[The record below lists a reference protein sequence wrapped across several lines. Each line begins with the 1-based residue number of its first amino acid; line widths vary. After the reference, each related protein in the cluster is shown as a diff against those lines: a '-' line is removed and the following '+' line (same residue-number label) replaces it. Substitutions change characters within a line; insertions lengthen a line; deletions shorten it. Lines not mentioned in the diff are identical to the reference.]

1 MRMTDVKQRL
11 ICLCFWALVFLIVL
25 PSVAQAQVTTG
36 NINGTISDTSG
47 GLLAGVKVSCVNEG
61 TLVSRETTS
70 DASGSYR
77 FTDLPVGSY
86 TITAELNNFKSYK
99 QTGVI
104 VTVSEVARVDVSL
117 QVGSVSQQVEV
128 RSNPVVAVETT
139 ESVVGGVVEQERI
152 NDLPLNGRN
161 FIQLSYMIPGV
172 TQNLR
177 PITLKGSPS
186 SLPGGVEILPYVNG
200 VRNTMNAVLID
211 GALDNDPV
219 LNIAAIVP
227 VPDAIQEF
235 KIQTNLY
242 PAEFGQG
249 GGSVIDIVTKTGTL
263 DYHGDVYDFVRNEAL
278 DATNYF
284 LSQKSAL
291 VRNQFGGTIG
301 GPLKKLGKT
310 FFFATYEGLRLNQGI
325 PLNSIVPSDAE
336 RSGNFSSIT
345 TPLTDP
351 VGGCI
356 SSNVIKPS
364 CLDPLA
370 VKLIN
375 TYWPEPNVGTNVYQ
389 AAPPITNNHDQFL
402 IKIDHT
408 TARHSLSGRYAYDN
422 GREYEPVAGEGG
434 AGSSTSSGV
443 PGFPVTNPSLFQN
456 FVLSDTYTISSNW
469 LNVARFAYLRSNY
482 GNNLLVTHPD
492 TDSFGFTY
500 PVTQDPSLPGVS
512 VSGLAPSGAP
522 GQKDFTKVNNIFLW
536 SDAVSVEKGPHS
548 IRFGGEFR
556 RSQVNVNTG
565 NFTSGNFNFAGEIT
579 GNAFADY
586 LFGAPLYFLQAEG
599 DAVRNLRA
607 SSYALFAQDSYR
619 IKKNFTINYGL
630 RWEVFDPFHDPNIFR
645 IGHPRLA
652 TFIPGQQSTYEPD
665 LPTGIVLAGYDK
677 GVRQAIIATDYNGF
691 SPRIGF
697 AWDPFGKGKSS
708 VRAGYGIFYDATALD
723 GIINS
728 TDGTPAIR
736 TAALPF
742 LPGNYAFADPYF
754 GASPFYPPIT
764 FPIPSPG
771 PLGPTIVD
779 PKNRTPYVQQ
789 WNLTVEQQLPGGMLW
804 SIGYV
809 GTKGTKLTGPI
820 DQAQACLASPAE
832 PCNGQTTNTEA
843 NLNERRPYPG
853 LTGLDTFITAFGS
866 NYNALQ
872 TSLTREMRNGLRFQ
886 FAYTWSKAID
896 YSSMNDFSFGI
907 AGQELPQNSYDIPA
921 EKGPAAF
928 DARNRFVANFTYQ
941 LPFGKN
947 SSGFVKR
954 LIGDWQING
963 ILTLQSGSPFT
974 VFDSSDPSLTGS
986 AGDRPN
992 VVCNPN
998 NFHATVA
1005 EWFNTACFQRVAPG
1019 GGFGDSGRNIV
1030 LADGLRDFDFSIFKS
1045 FRTSERTQLE
1055 FRTEIF
1061 NTFNHPI
1068 FDLPVNDISSP
1079 NFGQVLA
1086 TSVPEREIQFALK
1099 FYF

>member
-1 MRMTDVKQRL
+1 MRSADSKARFIFSFL
-11 ICLCFWALVFLIVL
+11 AAAVFLAVL
-25 PSVAQAQVTTG
+25 PTVVQAQITTG
-36 NINGTISDTSG
+36 SIYGTISDPSG
-47 GLLAGVKVSCVNEG
+47 GLLGSVKVTCVNEG
-61 TLVSRETTS
+61 TSVSRSTSS
-70 DASGSYR
+70 DANGIYR

-86 TITAELNNFKSYK
+86 TVIAELNDFKSYR
-99 QTGVI
+99 QIGVI
-104 VTVSEVARVDVSL
+104 VTVSQLTRVDVTL

-128 RSNPVVAVETT
+128 KSNPVASVETS
-139 ESVVGGVVEQERI
+139 ESVVGGVVEQTRI

-161 FIQLSYMIPGV
+161 FIQLSYLLPGV
-172 TQNLR
+172 SENFR
-177 PITLKGSPS
+177 AISLKGSPS
-186 SLPGGVEILPYVNG
+186 SLAGGVQILPYVNG

-211 GALDNDPV
+211 GALNNDPV

-249 GGSVIDIVTKTGTL
+249 GGSVIDIVTKSGTL
-263 DYHGDVYDFVRNEAL
+263 SYHGDIYNFVRNQAL

-284 LSQKSAL
+284 LSQKSQL

-301 GPLKKLGKT
+301 GPVKKMGRT
-310 FFFATYEGLRLNQGI
+310 FFFGTYEGLRLTQGI
-325 PLNSIVPSDAE
+325 PLNSVVPSDAE
-336 RSGNFSSIT
+336 RSGNFSSIS

-356 SSNVIKPS
+356 SGNVIKTS

-370 VKLIN
+370 VSLIS
-375 TYWPEPNVGTNVYQ
+375 TYWPEPNVGTNLYQ

-434 AGSSTSSGV
+434 AGASTGSGV

-456 FVLSDTYTISSNW
+456 FVLSDTFTFSSNW
-469 LNVARFAYLRSNY
+469 LNVARFAYLRGNY
-482 GNNLLVTHPD
+482 GNNLLVSHPA

-500 PVTQDPSLPGVS
+500 PVTQYPSLPGVS
-512 VSGLAPSGAP
+512 VSGLATTGAP
-522 GQKDFTKVNNIFLW
+522 GQKDFTKINNIFLW
-536 SDAVSVEKGPHS
+536 SDAVSVEKGLHS

-556 RSQVNVNTG
+556 RTQVNVNTG
-565 NFTSGNFNFAGEIT
+565 NFTSGNFDFAGIAT

-599 DAVRNLRA
+599 DAVRNFRA

-619 IKKNFTINYGL
+619 IKKNFTLNYGL
-630 RWEVFDPFHDPNIFR
+630 RWEVFDPFHDPNIYR

-652 TFIPGQQSTYEPD
+652 TFIPGRQSTYEPD
-665 LPTGIVLAGYDK
+665 LPTGIVLAGYDA

-691 SPRIGF
+691 SPRLGF
-697 AWDPFGKGKSS
+697 AWDPFGKGNSS
-708 VRAGYGIFYDATALD
+708 VRGGYGIFFDATALD

-728 TDGTPAIR
+728 TDGTPSIR

-754 GASPFYPPIT
+754 GASPFYPPIN

-771 PLGPTIVD
+771 PLGPTVVD
-779 PKNRTPYVQQ
+779 PNNRTPYVQQ
-789 WNLTVEQQLPGGMLW
+789 WNLTIEQQLPGGMLL
-804 SIGYV
+804 SVGYV

-832 PCNGQTTNTEA
+832 PCNGQTTNTSA

-853 LTGLDTFITAFGS
+853 LTGLDTFLTGFS
-866 NYNALQ
+866 SHYNALQ
-872 TSLTREMRNGLRFQ
+872 TSLTRQMRNGLGVQ
-886 FAYTWSKAID
+886 IAYTWSHAID
-896 YSSMNDFSFGI
+896 YSSMNDFSFDI
-907 AGQELPQNSYDIPA
+907 AGQELPQNSYDIAA

-947 SSGFVKR
+947 SNGFLKY
-954 LIGDWQING
+954 LIRDWQVNG

-974 VFDSSDPSLTGS
+974 AFDSSDPSLTGS

-998 NFHATVA
+998 NFSHTVA
-1005 EWFNTACFQRVAPG
+1005 EWFNVACFQRVAPG
-1019 GGFGDSGRNIV
+1019 GGFGDSWRNIV
-1030 LADGLRDFDFSIFKS
+1030 LADSIRDFDFSIFKS
-1045 FRTSERTQLE
+1045 FKTSESTLLQ

-1068 FDLPVNDISSP
+1068 FDLPVNDISSA

-1086 TSVPEREIQFALK
+1086 TAVPEREIQLALK
-1099 FYF
+1099 FSF

>member
-1 MRMTDVKQRL
+1 MRTADFRARFIL
-11 ICLCFWALVFLIVL
+11 FAFAAVFLAAL
-25 PSVAQAQVTTG
+25 PSSVQAQITTG
-36 NINGTISDTSG
+36 SIYGTISDSSG
-47 GLLAGVKVSCVNEG
+47 GLLPGVKVTCTNEG
-61 TLVSRETTS
+61 TLVSKDTTS
-70 DASGSYR
+70 DTNGSYQ
-77 FTDLPVGSY
+77 FTELPVGSY
-86 TITAELNNFKSYK
+86 VVTAELKDFKSYK
-99 QTGVI
+99 LTGVI
-104 VTVSEVARVDVSL
+104 VTVSQVTRTDISL
-117 QVGSVSQQVEV
+117 QVGSTSQQVEV
-128 RSNPVVAVETT
+128 QSNPVAAVETS
-139 ESVVGGVVEQERI
+139 ESVVGGVVEQARI

-161 FIQLSYMIPGV
+161 FIQLSYLIPGV
-172 TQNLR
+172 TQNFR
-177 PITLKGSPS
+177 PITLKGSPT
-186 SLPGGVEILPYVNG
+186 SLPGGVGILPYVNG

-211 GALDNDPV
+211 GALNNDPV
-219 LNIAAIVP
+219 LNFAAIVP

-235 KIQTNLY
+235 KIQTNSY

-249 GGSVIDIVTKTGTL
+249 GGSVIDIVTKSGTL
-263 DYHGDVYDFVRNEAL
+263 EYHGDVYDFVRNQAL

-284 LSQKSAL
+284 LSQKSQL

-310 FFFATYEGLRLNQGI
+310 FFFGTYEGLRLTQGI
-325 PLNSIVPSDAE
+325 PLNSIVPSAAE
-336 RSGNFSSIT
+336 RSGNFSSVS

-351 VGGCI
+351 VAGCI
-356 SSNVIKPS
+356 TNNVIKPS
-364 CLDPLA
+364 CQDPLA
-370 VKLIN
+370 VSLIN
-375 TYWPEPNVGTNVYQ
+375 TYWPAPNVGTNIYQ
-389 AAPPITNNHDQFL
+389 AAPPITNDHDQFL

-408 TARHSLSGRYAYDN
+408 TARHSLSARYAYDN

-434 AGSSTSSGV
+434 AGSSTGSGV
-443 PGFPVTNPSLFQN
+443 PGFPVTNPSLFQD
-456 FVLSDTYTISSNW
+456 FVVSDTFTFSSNW
-469 LNVARFAYLRSNY
+469 LNVARFAYLRGNY
-482 GNNLLVTHPD
+482 ANNLLLSHPA

-512 VSGLAPSGAP
+512 VSGLATTGPP

-536 SDAVSVEKGPHS
+536 TDSVSAEKGLHS

-565 NFTSGNFNFAGEIT
+565 NFSSGNFDFAGLIT

-619 IKKNFTINYGL
+619 IRKNFTVNYGL
-630 RWEVFDPFHDPNIFR
+630 RWEVFDPFHDANIFR

-652 TFIPGQQSTYEPD
+652 TFIPGQQSIYEPD
-665 LPTGIVLAGYDK
+665 LPKGIVLAGYDP

-728 TDGTPAIR
+728 TDGTPSIR

-742 LPGNYAFADPYF
+742 LPGLYAFADPYF
-754 GASPFYPPIT
+754 GASPFYPPIK

-779 PKNRTPYVQQ
+779 PNNRTPYVQQ
-789 WNLTVEQQLPGGMLW
+789 WNLTVEQQIPGGMLW

-832 PCNGQTTNTEA
+832 PCNGFTTNTEA
-843 NLNERRPYPG
+843 NLNARRPYPG
-853 LTGLDTFITAFGS
+853 LTGLDTFITGFSS

-872 TSLTREMRNGLRFQ
+872 TSLTRQMRNGLGVQ
-886 FAYTWSKAID
+886 VAYTWSKAID

-907 AGQELPQNSYDIPA
+907 AGQEFPQNSYDIRA
-921 EKGPAAF
+921 EKGLAAF
-928 DARNRFVANFTYQ
+928 DARNRFVVNFTYL

-947 SSGFVKR
+947 STGFVKQV
-954 LIGDWQING
+954 IGDWQING

-998 NFHATVA
+998 NFHSTVA
-1005 EWFNTACFQRVAPG
+1005 EWFNVACFQRVAPG

-1030 LADGLRDFDFSIFKS
+1030 LADGIRDFDFSMFKS
-1045 FRTSERTQLE
+1045 FRTTERTQLQ
-1055 FRTEIF
+1055 FRAELF

-1086 TSVPEREIQFALK
+1086 TAVPERQIQLALK

>member
-1 MRMTDVKQRL
+1 MRIPCVQRL
-11 ICLCFWALVFLIVL
+11 ILSFFGVLFLAVFPAAL
-25 PSVAQAQVTTG
+25 QAQITTG
-36 NINGTISDTSG
+36 SISGTISDPSG
-47 GLLAGVKVSCVNEG
+47 GLLPGVKVTCVNEG
-61 TLVSRETTS
+61 TLVSKDNAS
-70 DASGSYR
+70 DTSGSYR
-77 FTDLPVGSY
+77 FTELPVGSY
-86 TITAELNNFKSYK
+86 TITAELKNFKSYR

-104 VTVSEVARVDVSL
+104 VTVSQITNANIIL
-117 QVGSVSQQVEV
+117 QVGSMSQQVEV
-128 RSNPVVAVETT
+128 QSNPVAAVETS

-172 TQNLR
+172 TQNFR
-177 PITLKGSPS
+177 PISLKGSPE

-211 GALDNDPV
+211 GALNNDPV
-219 LNIAAIVP
+219 LNTAAIVP

-249 GGSVIDIVTKTGTL
+249 GGSVIDIVTKSGTL
-263 DYHGDVYDFVRNEAL
+263 GYHGDIYDFVRNSAL
-278 DATNYF
+278 DATNFF
-284 LSQKSAL
+284 LSQKSTL

-301 GPLKKLGKT
+301 GPVKKLGKT
-310 FFFATYEGLRLNQGI
+310 FFFGTYEGLRLTQGI
-325 PLNSIVPSDAE
+325 PVNSIVPSLAE
-336 RSGNFSSIT
+336 RTGDFSSLS
-345 TPLTDP
+345 TPLIDP

-356 SSNVIKPS
+356 TANVIKVS
-364 CLDPLA
+364 CQDPLA
-370 VKLIN
+370 MSLIN
-375 TYWPEPNVGTNVYQ
+375 TYWPKPNVGTNLFQ

-402 IKIDHT
+402 IKLDHT
-408 TARHSLSGRYAYDN
+408 TARHLLSGRYAYDN
-422 GREYEPVAGEGG
+422 GREFEPIAGEGG

-456 FVLSDTYTISSNW
+456 FVLADTYTISTNW

-482 GNNLLVTHPD
+482 GNNLLVSHPP

-500 PVTQDPSLPGVS
+500 PVTQDPSLPGLT
-512 VSGLAPSGAP
+512 VSGLAPTGAP

-536 SDAVSVEKGPHS
+536 SDTLSVEKGSHS

-556 RSQVNVNTG
+556 RTQVNVDTG
-565 NFTSGNFNFAGEIT
+565 NFTSGNFNFAGLFT

-599 DAVRNLRA
+599 DAVRNFRA

-619 IKKNFTINYGL
+619 IKKNLTINYGL
-630 RWEVFDPFHDPNIFR
+630 RWEVFNPFHDPNIYK

-652 TFIPGQQSTYEPD
+652 TFIPGRQSTYEPD
-665 LPTGIVLAGYDK
+665 LPEGIVLAGFDA

-708 VRAGYGIFYDATALD
+708 IRGGYGIFYDATALD

-728 TDGTPAIR
+728 TDGTPSIR

-742 LPGNYAFADPYF
+742 LPGLYAFADPYF
-754 GASPFYPPIT
+754 GKSPFFPPIT

-779 PKNRTPYVQQ
+779 PNNRTPYVQQ
-789 WNLTVEQQLPGGMLW
+789 WNLTVEQQLPAGMLW

-832 PCNGQTTNTEA
+832 PCNGQTTNTEE

-853 LTGLDTFITAFGS
+853 LTGLDTFITAFSS

-872 TSLTREMRNGLRFQ
+872 TSLTRPIRNGLGFQ
-886 FAYTWSKAID
+886 FAYTWSHAID

-921 EKGPAAF
+921 EKGDAAF

-941 LPFGKN
+941 LPFGKG
-947 SSGFVKR
+947 SSGFVKH

-992 VVCNPN
+992 VTCNPN
-998 NFHATVA
+998 NFHATIA
-1005 EWFNTACFQRVAPG
+1005 EWFNTACFQRIPAG
-1019 GGFGDSGRNIV
+1019 GGFGDSGRNITR
-1030 LADGLRDFDFSIFKS
+1030 ADAIQDFDFSIFKS
-1045 FRTSERTQLE
+1045 FRTSESTQLQ
-1055 FRTEIF
+1055 FRAEIF

-1068 FDLPVNDISSP
+1068 FGLPVNDISSA

-1086 TSVPEREIQFALK
+1086 TAVPERQIQLALK